1 MDQNIIY
8 VIILCTV
15 LFFLFY
21 YFMLRPQRRQQK
33 EHQDL
38 VDQLKSGDRVV
49 TSGGIYGEVDS
60 MDQESVVLR
69 IESGGTIRVAK
80 TNIAS
85 RVQRVG

>member
-8 VIILCTV
+8 VIILVTV

-21 YFMLRPQRRQQK
+21 YFMVRPQRRQQR

-38 VDQLKSGDRVV
+38 VNELKSGDMVV
-49 TSGGIYGEVDS
+49 TSGGIYGEVESVDP
-60 MDQESVVLR
+60 DSVVLR
-69 IESGGTIRVAK
+69 IESGATVRVAK
-80 TNIAS
+80 ANITN